1 MATPSYIQGGSHLR
15 GIASAQTDI
24 NISSYTERFEN
35 PKEYILD
42 RFGGRTG
49 FAHDFDP
56 SSTVTISGEV
66 TTDDNAV
73 MGVAFGTA
81 LTVANG
87 IDGYDVTTGDY
98 LLDDIEI
105 SLERGSFRSATANLT
120 RVSGLTVA

>member
-1 MATPSYIQGGSHLR
+1 MATPSYIQGGSITR
-15 GIASAQTDI
+15 GVASAESDI

-56 SSTVTISGEV
+56 SSTVTLSGEV
-66 TTDDNAV
+66 TTSNELV
-73 MGVAFGTA
+73 LGVAFGVA
-81 LTVANG
+81 QTVANS

-105 SLERGSFRSATANLT
+105 SLERGSFRQATANLT